1 MPTNDTQIR
10 SPLRIFEKATD
21 GGLGAGNLGV
31 VLSRHGVG
39 KTAFLV
45 GMAVDALLRGRKVM
59 HISTEE
65 PVEHLR
71 AFYFEI
77 FQLICETHR
86 LDNRLERRLDLERN
100 RHILVYNRETFS
112 LEKLRQSAEFL
123 KDAAHFVPDVVIMDG
138 TPRFEHSE
146 PWEIEGIRD
155 LAREWDAEIWTSS
168 RLHREGQPQDDRGV
182 PSEVVRF
189 NGLISVIIQLEPQDD
204 HVRVR
209 LLKDHE
215 KSEIPELNM
224 ELDPRTL
231 LLRWR

>member
-10 SPLRIFEKATD
+10 SPLRIFEKATE
-21 GGLGAGNLGV
+21 GGLGSGELGV

-65 PVEHLR
+65 PVERLR

-77 FQLICETHR
+77 FQLICEHQR

-100 RHILVYNRETFS
+100 RHILIYNRETFS
-112 LEKLRQSAEFL
+112 LDKLRQSAEFL
-123 KDAAHFVPDVVIMDG
+123 RDAADFAPDMVIMDG

-146 PWEIEGIRD
+146 DWEIAGVHE
-155 LAREWDAEIWTSS
+155 LAREWGVEIWTSS
-168 RLHREGQPQDDRGV
+168 RLHREGQDQDARGV
-182 PSEVVRF
+182 PAAVARF
-189 NGLISVIIQLEPQDD
+189 DDQISVIIQLEPRED

-215 KSEIPELNM
+215 RAELPELNM